1 MRDGM
6 ISAET
11 VLSKIGILTRD
22 VTRAGEIGDLDLIRI
37 NGIRLLCACGW
48 ASLFVMAICGL
59 VIGADDLTIALLMG
73 VAINI
78 VPTQCA
84 LRGRH
89 DLPAMLSVAM
99 MIALHPA
106 LFLYVF
112 TGHAWQMDLHM
123 YFFVGLGA
131 LVVLCDWRP
140 LVLATG
146 IIAVHHLML
155 EMVRP
160 QWVFLSTDSGDI
172 GRVFLHGAVVLLQC
186 TFLGFAAQRLAGLL
200 RAQQAAR
207 ATAQHLLV
215 ESQEATERAI
225 KARAYAEQAYAAQI
239 EAERIADRE
248 RTARVEEQRAAAE
261 RRRVTLLDLADRF
274 EHSVA
279 GVVRSV
285 LSSSGELEGSSREL
299 NALAV
304 EASRKAGDVAL
315 TAHAVTERSREV
327 AADMGAVAHS
337 VARIASQVN
346 EQGALTAVAQRSS
359 EQGDDSLAALA
370 ERTTDIVGFADII
383 ADIASRTNLLA
394 LNASIEAARAG
405 EAGRGFAVVADEV
418 KLLSRQAKDATG
430 KITALVATVDERA
443 SAVEGALAEVA
454 DVVGSLGVTS
464 DRIVAEIA
472 EQLAVSN
479 SVGGHA
485 DGTAQDAADM
495 ADRMSE
501 VAHAADAAGA
511 LSGNVQTAATR
522 LSADALSLKAATE
535 TFVAQLRAA

>member
-1 MRDGM
+1 MPQAM

-11 VLSKIGILTRD
+11 VLSKVGILTDD
-22 VTRAGEIGDLDLIRI
+22 VARAGELGDLDLIRI
-37 NGIRLLCACGW
+37 NGIRLLSACGW
-48 ASLFVMAICGL
+48 ASLFAMAICG
-59 VIGADDLTIALLMG
+59 VIIGADDLWIALAMG
-73 VAINI
+73 VAINV
-78 VPTQCA
+78 VPTWSG
-84 LRGRH
+84 LKGRH

-112 TGHAWQMDLHM
+112 TGHPWQMDLHM

-131 LVVLCDWRP
+131 LIVLCDWRP
-140 LVLATG
+140 LVLATA
-146 IIAVHHLML
+146 IIAVHHLTL
-155 EMVRP
+155 ELLRP
-160 QWVFLSTDSGDI
+160 QWVFLSADNGDL
-172 GRVFLHGAVVLLQC
+172 GRVLMHGAVVLLQC
-186 TFLGFAAQRLAGLL
+186 AFLALAGERLAGLL

-207 ATAQHLLV
+207 ANAQRLLV
-215 ESQEATERAI
+215 ESQEATERAL
-225 KARAYAEQAYAAQI
+225 KARAYAEQAYAAQV

-248 RTARVEEQRAAAE
+248 RNSRLDEQRAADE
-261 RRRVTLLDLADRF
+261 RRRATMLQLADQF
-274 EHSVA
+274 ENSVA

-299 NALAV
+299 NSLAV

-315 TAHAVTERSREV
+315 TACAVTERSREV
-327 AADMGAVAHS
+327 ASDMGAVAQS
-337 VARIASQVN
+337 VARIANQVN
-346 EQGALTAVAQRSS
+346 EQGALTAVAKRSS
-359 EQGDDSLAALA
+359 EQGDDSLTALA
-370 ERTTDIVGFADII
+370 ERTTDISAFADII
-383 ADIASRTNLLA
+383 AGIAQRTNLLA

-418 KLLSRQAKDATG
+418 KLLSRQAKDATS

-443 SAVEGALAEVA
+443 NSVEGALAEVA

-495 ADRMSE
+495 AGRMNE
-501 VAHAADAAGA
+501 VAQAADAAGA
-511 LSGNVQTAATR
+511 LSGSVQSAATR